1 MYIAFQ
7 KFKNQ
12 SNYRLRESC
21 TINKKLTFRELFDLG
36 PDPSVYIKY
45 VGGNAFYFDE
55 ILEKT
60 IVASGIV
67 FDSDELEDLLWPWIR
82 IDIRQ
87 AIETFK
93 GRSSTKKYKKLDVAQ
108 KQKIEQMVHP
118 FDKRRTHFL
127 KFSNMDQG
135 SLENMPAVLF
145 KDLLDQSRD
154 EIEQHFLQQE
164 LILKAHELKSY
175 VYTVFDLQRFFQ
187 SFMAKKMPHAMD
199 QDRVDDFFLKE
210 LCRLN
215 KEIFNTSSPP
225 HPYMIRYIIMFFDHI
240 YADTTLLNDFSNAF
254 MNQHRVF
261 KPKPQNPVSIQNA
274 LALFNINQQKLTT
287 MSKQGLTRIY
297 RKLARQVHPDT
308 GGSDEKFVELNN
320 AFNLLMEK
328 IKKA

>member
-21 TINKKLTFRELFDLG
+21 TIDEQLTFREIFDLG

-45 VGGNAFYFDE
+45 AGGNAFYFDE
-55 ILEKT
+55 ILEEA
-60 IVASGIV
+60 IVASGNI

-93 GRSSTKKYKKLDVAQ
+93 GRSSTKKYKKLDIAQ
-108 KQKIEQMVHP
+108 KQKIEQTIHP

-135 SLENMPAVLF
+135 PLENMPAVLF

-164 LILKAHELKSY
+164 SILKAHEVKSY

-187 SFMAKKMPHAMD
+187 SFMAKKMPHVLD

-215 KEIFNTSSPP
+215 KEIFNASSHP
-225 HPYMIRYIIMFFDHI
+225 HGYMIRYIIMFFDHV

-254 MNQHRVF
+254 MNQHRIF
-261 KPKPQNPVSIQNA
+261 KPKPKNPVSIQEA
-274 LALFNINQQKLTT
+274 LALFKLNKQTLNT
-287 MSKQGLTRIY
+287 MSEKQLTRIY
-297 RKLARQVHPDT
+297 RKLARTVHPDT
-308 GGSDEKFVELNN
+308 GGSDKDFVELND
-320 AFNLLMEK
+320 AFHTLLGK
-328 IKKA
+328 IKR